1 MLPNEPD
8 ECWNQASR
16 LYDICV
22 EKQVKC
28 SHLGQCVRIRSA
40 CGRRLVE
47 REGVPDDLV
56 RRIGR
61 SDGVDGAELA
71 DSRDAQ
77 LCARSQ
83 HIVRERDVPGD
94 VSDASSA

>member
-8 ECWNQASR
+8 EYRKQVFC

-22 EKQVKC
+22 ETPGRC
-28 SHLGQCVRIRSA
+28 SQLGQRIRIRRA

-56 RRIGR
+56 RRVGR